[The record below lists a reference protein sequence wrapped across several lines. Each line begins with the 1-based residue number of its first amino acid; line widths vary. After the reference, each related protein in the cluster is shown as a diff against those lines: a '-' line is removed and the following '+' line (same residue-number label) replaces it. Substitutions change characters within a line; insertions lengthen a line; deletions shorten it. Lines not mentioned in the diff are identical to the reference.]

1 MALYSLLKLVALCA
15 LFHEAAAFAKVPPS
29 ELIKDGGALAIF
41 SKSWHFIDDAD
52 YPDIPGDNKI
62 TLTVNP
68 LGGYDGAFIDAAK
81 RMAEDKGSNIIVVKN
96 GPATAWIK
104 NAPNP
109 DAGIETGK
117 DNHRVYAYY

>member
-81 RMAEDKGSNIIVVKN
+81 RMAEDKGSNIIVVKD

-104 NAPNP
+104 KAPNP
-109 DAGIETGK
+109 DVGVVVGNK
-117 DNHRVYAYY
+117 HRVYAYY

>member
-15 LFHEAAAFAKVPPS
+15 LFQEAAAFAEVPPS
-29 ELIKDGGALAIF
+29 DKDGGALGATRS
-41 SKSWHFIDDAD
+41 SKSWHTIFDAD

-68 LGGYDGAFIDAAK
+68 QGGYDGAFIEAAK
-81 RMAEDKGSNIIVVKN
+81 RMAEIKGNNIIVVKD
-96 GPATAWIK
+96 GPATAWLK

-109 DAGIETGK
+109 EVGYVVGR
-117 DNHRVYAYY
+117 DNHRVLAYY